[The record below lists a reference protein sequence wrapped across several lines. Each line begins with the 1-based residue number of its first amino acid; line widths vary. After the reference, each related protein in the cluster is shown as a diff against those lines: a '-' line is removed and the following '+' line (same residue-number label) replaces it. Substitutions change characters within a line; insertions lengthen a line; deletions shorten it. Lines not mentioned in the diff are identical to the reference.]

1 MSRVKREMTE
11 AEIQAEAL
19 RRLKED
25 YRRTFLASSHG
36 QRVLKDLLDFC
47 GVFDGHHDLRAE
59 GRRDVGLTLLNA
71 LDKRSYQGLLDL
83 QQYGLGLTDLEKGD

>member
-1 MSRVKREMTE
+1 MAKELTAEE
-11 AEIQAEAL
+11 AA

-25 YRRTFLASSHG
+25 YRKTFIASKHG
-36 QRVLKDLLDFC
+36 NRVLKDLLEYC
-47 GVFDGHHDLRAE
+47 GVFDPHTDLRAE

-83 QQYGLGLTDLEKGD
+83 QKYELGLTDLEEDNG